1 MAPLRMGVG
10 MDINWKEAQENFLSG
25 QKYSRF
31 LPCWLYGYTNMQ
43 KHYQATNMILIFFS
57 M

>member
-10 MDINWKEAQENFLSG
+10 MGINWKEAQENFLSG